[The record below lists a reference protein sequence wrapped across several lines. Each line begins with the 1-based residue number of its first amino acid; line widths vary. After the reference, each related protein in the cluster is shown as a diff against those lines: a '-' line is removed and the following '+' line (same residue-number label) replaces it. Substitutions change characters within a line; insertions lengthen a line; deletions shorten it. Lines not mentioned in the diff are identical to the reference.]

1 MNFDDVIKSRKT
13 IRKYKKLDVSDKDIA
28 SIIESAM
35 LAPSAKNRQPW
46 RFYVLDSKQKND
58 IVTMMYEWDKNNKD
72 FGSSIKG
79 SANQMAQ
86 ASKAI
91 VIYSPIYHNKNKKIY
106 YKKPDYLSL
115 GAAIE
120 NMALKCFDLGLGSS
134 WLCDTLYIEEEMN
147 EYLKINDFEQ
157 ISTLIIGHPEEIPER
172 PKRFSMEEIILNKN
186 FSKPKRLTRRK
197 LLNFLLVSLYR
208 FNSFINLSFSSSN
221 LSA

>member
-1 MNFDDVIKSRKT
+1 MPLERSEKGMEFIMNFDDVIKARKT
-13 IRKYKKLDVSDKDIA
+13 IRKYKNLEVSDKEIH

-46 RFYVLDSKQKND
+46 RFYVLNNKQKDD

-86 ASKAI
+86 ASKAV
-91 VIYSPIYHNKNKKIY
+91 VIYSPIYHSKNKKLHF
-106 YKKPDYLSL
+106 KKPDYLSL

-120 NMALKCFDLGLGSS
+120 NMALKCSDLGLGSS
-134 WLCDTLYIEEEMN
+134 WLCDTLYIEDEIN
-147 EYLKINDFEQ
+147 DYLKIEQLEQ

-172 PKRFSMEEIILNKN
+172 RKRFSIDDVILNKTSEN
-186 FSKPKRLTRRK
+186 QQK
-197 LLNFLLVSLYR
+197 
-208 FNSFINLSFSSSN
+208 I
-221 LSA
+221 